1 MARAEGGGRRRRGP
15 EFSSSSLQQ
24 VPPPPAGPSVP
35 VPKPPSQ
42 SPPTNHRDH
51 KRRTSGR
58 RAGGVRDKEPG
69 PDGRRPGD
77 QVGGEVWG
85 QGRDIGAHGGKRE
98 VCRRSEHPGG
108 RHRKPGGERG
118 ATGGVRAR
126 QTLKRKGGPGKRVT
140 GSSGA
145 WVSQV
150 SRAPATWQT
159 QELRYRRAGPKV
171 ESESEGH

>member
-1 MARAEGGGRRRRGP
+1 MAGGRETRWEGRSGDKD
-15 EFSSSSLQQ
+15 
-24 VPPPPAGPSVP
+24 G
-35 VPKPPSQ
+35 
-42 SPPTNHRDH
+42 
-51 KRRTSGR
+51 TSGR
-58 RAGGVRDKEPG
+58 TEENVRFAGGLNTR
-69 PDGRRPGD
+69 
-77 QVGGEVWG
+77 GEG
-85 QGRDIGAHGGKRE
+85 TG
-98 VCRRSEHPGG
+98 
-108 RHRKPGGERG
+108 HRGTERG

-159 QELRYRRAGPKV
+159 QELRYQRAGPKV